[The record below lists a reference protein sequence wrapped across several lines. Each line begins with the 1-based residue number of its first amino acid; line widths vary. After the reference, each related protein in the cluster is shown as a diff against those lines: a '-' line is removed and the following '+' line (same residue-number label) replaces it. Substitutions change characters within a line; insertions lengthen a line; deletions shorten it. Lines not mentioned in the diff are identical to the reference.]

1 MAIVRISPDLEIPI
15 PHNILMKLGTRP
27 GQEVMITEGEG
38 TIVLTPIPS
47 DPVEYLCGVLQG
59 EPSLVRELAA
69 ERAQEVE
76 CE

>member
-1 MAIVRISPDLEIPI
+1 MSIVRISSDLGIPI
-15 PHNILMKLGTRP
+15 PHAILAKLGTKP
-27 GQEVMITEGEG
+27 GQEVMVTEGEG

-59 EPSLVRELAA
+59 ESSLVRELTA

-76 CE
+76 SE